1 MGNGIRFIKRLIS
14 STRDLSDDDTRIHL
28 ITSIDEFID
37 KRIKLADELIIRNLL
52 GLEPHT
58 TAKIVDGDV
67 VLTHGRSHVV
77 EQAIK
82 YASSIN
88 ITFRVV
94 VVDSRPR
101 MEGRG
106 LGKQLP
112 FWWPNVF
119 LWATVAVKPHLTHV
133 VVVCSFFSF
142 FSVKSL
148 AEHGIQCTYVM
159 LGAIS
164 YVMKDVT
171 KVILGASAMMA
182 NGTALSRVGTAVVAL
197 MGHSSRLPIIFC
209 CETYKFCERVQLDA
223 IVSNEVADPNDLV
236 VKNADPSQTDAPGN
250 IRKVDPEKDLAN
262 YQSIPS
268 LSLLNISYDLTPQEF
283 ITVVVTD
290 VGMIPTTS
298 VPVIIREFLNE
309 GVFEWKL
316 MLASGFWFDDGFD
329 ALALEFEWKVTQNH
343 CCGIDEKSGQGR
355 GK

>member
-1 MGNGIRFIKRLIS
+1 MAECFLVGHRCRKTPSNPCCG
-14 STRDLSDDDTRIHL
+14 
-28 ITSIDEFID
+28 
-37 KRIKLADELIIRNLL
+37 
-52 GLEPHT
+52 G
-58 TAKIVDGDV
+58 
-67 VLTHGRSHVV
+67 
-77 EQAIK
+77 
-82 YASSIN
+82 
-88 ITFRVV
+88 
-94 VVDSRPR
+94 
-101 MEGRG
+101 
-106 LGKQLP
+106 
-112 FWWPNVF
+112 VF
-119 LWATVAVKPHLTHV
+119 FL
-133 VVVCSFFSF
+133 FFLF
-142 FSVKSL
+142 PVKSL

-236 VKNADPSQTDAPGN
+236 VKKAEPSQTDAPGN

-309 GVFEWKL
+309 GVFE
-316 MLASGFWFDDGFD
+316 
-329 ALALEFEWKVTQNH
+329 
-343 CCGIDEKSGQGR
+343 
-355 GK
+355 